1 MSYRQPYT
9 FDRVIRLLITTTFVI
24 LSLWLI
30 YILRGVL
37 LPFGVSCLIAYL
49 FEPFVQYNRRLLS
62 LRKRV
67 TAVFVTLFEATFL
80 FGILCYF
87 LAPSIMNELH
97 QVGDLLTRYATSDTK
112 IPFLPDSLHHFL
124 KETIDFNRLSSLFT
138 QQDWMDIAKAAFSF
152 ISSGFSV
159 VLDIFSWLLVFLY
172 VVFIMLDYDRLM
184 LGFRHMVPP
193 RYRRVTYHIGRD
205 IKSSMNH
212 YFRGQALVAFCVGI
226 LFSIGFLIIGLPLAI
241 VLGLFIG
248 LLNMVPYL
256 QLISIPFTAI
266 LCLVYSV
273 DNSVDF
279 WPIFWASMAV
289 YIIVQA
295 IQDLFLTPKIMGK
308 AMGLNP
314 AIILLSLSI
323 WGTLLGL
330 LGMII
335 ALPLTTLILS
345 YYEIYVL
352 HGRHGNPPS
361 DIHRDPTSIESLTE
375 INNDR

>member
-1 MSYRQPYT
+1 MTTRQPYT
-9 FDRVIRLLITTTFVI
+9 FDRVIRLLITTTLII
-24 LSLWLI
+24 LLLWLI
-30 YILRGVL
+30 YTLRGVL
-37 LPFGVSCLIAYL
+37 LPFGVSCLVAYL

-67 TAVFVTLFEATFL
+67 SAVFVTLFEATFL

-97 QVGDLLTRYATSDTK
+97 QVGELFIRYATSDTK
-112 IPFLPDSLHHFL
+112 IPFLPDSLHQFL
-124 KETIDFNRLSSLFT
+124 KQTIDFQKLSTLFT
-138 QQDWMDIAKAAFSF
+138 RQDWMNIVKASFSF
-152 ISSGFSV
+152 ISSGFSMV
-159 VLDIFSWLLVFLY
+159 VDIFSWLLVFLY

-193 RYRRVTYHIGRD
+193 RYRHITYHIGRD

-256 QLISIPFTAI
+256 QLISIPMTAI

-295 IQDLFLTPKIMGK
+295 IQDLFLTPRIMGK

-345 YYEIYVL
+345 YYETYVL
-352 HGRHGNPPS
+352 HNRQDEPPT
-361 DIHRDPTSIESLTE
+361 DIHRDQMAVKRMTE
-375 INNDR
+375 FPDS